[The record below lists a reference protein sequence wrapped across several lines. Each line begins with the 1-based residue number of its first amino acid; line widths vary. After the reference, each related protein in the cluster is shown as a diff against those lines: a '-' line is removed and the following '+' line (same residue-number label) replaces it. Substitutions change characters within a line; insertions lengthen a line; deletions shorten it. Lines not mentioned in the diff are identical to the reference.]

1 MTILLRG
8 VIGLWGL
15 LFAALAVVGIFD
27 PGAWTKGFGVV
38 AEGAAVNNLRA
49 DYGAFFL
56 VAALGALWGAIQPKN
71 AKALWVPA
79 ALFGAALVIRII
91 GLVMGDPLTS
101 AIQQSMATE
110 LVSVVLMLFAAR
122 HFGKAVHR

>member
-15 LFAALAVVGIFD
+15 LFAALAVVGIFV
-27 PGAWTKGFGVV
+27 PETWTSEFGVV
-38 AEGAAVNNLRA
+38 AEGDAVNNLRA

-71 AKALWVPA
+71 AKVLWVPA
-79 ALFGAALVIRII
+79 ALFGTALVIRVI
-91 GLVMGDPLTS
+91 GLAMGDPLTAS
-101 AIQQSMATE
+101 IKVSMATE
-110 LVSVVLMLFAAR
+110 LVSVALMLFAAR
-122 HFGKAVHR
+122 HFTTGLRR